1 MTTKRP
7 AILIVDD
14 ERNTREGLQRAL
26 QDRYDVSLAEDSQK
40 AMQTLESTPV
50 DVMLT
55 DLRMPGVDGMG
66 LLRRAMSLTN
76 PPVCIMM
83 TAYGSIENA
92 VQAMQAGAY
101 HYVTKPVNLD
111 ELELVIQRAL
121 NSRRI
126 ESENVNL
133 REQIE
138 QKFGLENIIGESA
151 VMRQVFETV
160 QQVAPSRVTVLI
172 TGETGTGKELIAKA
186 IHNLSPRKNGAFVAV
201 HAAALPSSLLESEL
215 FGHEKGAFTGAV
227 ERRIGRFELADGG
240 TLFLD
245 EIGELEPA
253 MQVKLLRVLEERAF
267 ERVGGA
273 KTLQVDVRLVAATN
287 RDLKKLVS
295 EGKFRDDLFYRL
307 SVVTVDLPPLRQRRD
322 DIPLLVKAFL
332 DEFGRENHKPVR
344 ELTSDALNLLLA
356 YDWPGNVRELRN
368 AIEQMVV
375 LARAERLTVRD
386 VPAAI
391 RGAADLGKINVV
403 RAGMTVVDAEQ
414 QLIVQALKET
424 DGNRTKAAQKLGIS
438 RRTLHRKL
446 KKYGLENLQDE
457 ARIGEQEQRTW
468 RDP

>member
-1 MTTKRP
+1 MTTKQP
-7 AILIVDD
+7 TILIVDD

-26 QDRYDVSLAEDSQK
+26 QDRYNVLLAEDSQK
-40 AMQTLESTPV
+40 AVQTLESAPV

-66 LLRRAMSLTN
+66 LLRRAMSLSN

-121 NSRRI
+121 HSRRI
-126 ESENVNL
+126 ETENVNL
-133 REQIE
+133 HEQIDR
-138 QKFGLENIIGESA
+138 KYGLENLIGESST
-151 VMRQVFETV
+151 MRQLFETV
-160 QQVAPSRVTVLI
+160 QQVAPSRATVLI

-186 IHNLSPRKNGAFVAV
+186 IHNLSPRKNGPFIAV
-201 HAAALPSSLLESEL
+201 HAAALPSTLLESEL
-215 FGHEKGAFTGAV
+215 FGHEKGAFTGAM
-227 ERRIGRFELADGG
+227 ERRTGRFELADGG

-245 EIGELEPA
+245 EVSELEPPI
-253 MQVKLLRVLEERAF
+253 QVKLLRVLEERAF
-267 ERVGGA
+267 ERVGGS

-287 RDLKKLVS
+287 KDLKKLVT

-307 SVVTVDLPPLRQRRD
+307 SVVAVDLPPLRERRD

-332 DEFGRENHKPVR
+332 DEFSRENNKQVR
-344 ELTSDALNLLLA
+344 ELTPEALNVLLA

-375 LARAERLTVRD
+375 LARTERLTVRD
-386 VPAAI
+386 LPAAI
-391 RGAADLGKINVV
+391 RGSADLTKINVV
-403 RAGMTVVDAEQ
+403 RAGMTVEEAER

-424 DGNRTKAAQKLGIS
+424 EGNRTKAAQKIGIS

-446 KKYGLENLQDE
+446 KEFGIENL
-457 ARIGEQEQRTW
+457 
-468 RDP
+468 

>member
-1 MTTKRP
+1 MTTEP
-7 AILIVDD
+7 PTILIVDD

-26 QDRYDVSLAEDSQK
+26 QDRYDVLLAEDSQK
-40 AMQTLESTPV
+40 AMQTLESTTI

-66 LLRRAMSLTN
+66 LLRRAMSLTS

-101 HYVTKPVNLD
+101 HYLTKPVNLD

-133 REQIE
+133 HEQIE
-138 QKFGLENIIGESA
+138 RKFGLENIIGESPA
-151 VMRQVFETV
+151 MRQVFETV

-172 TGETGTGKELIAKA
+172 AGETGTGKELIAKA

-227 ERRIGRFELADGG
+227 ERRVGRFELADGG

-267 ERVGGA
+267 ERVGGS
-273 KTLQVDVRLVAATN
+273 KTLHVDVRLVAATN

-307 SVVTVDLPPLRQRRD
+307 SVVTVDLPPLRDRRD

-332 DEFGRENHKPVR
+332 DEFGRENNKPVR
-344 ELTSDALNLLLA
+344 ELTTDALNILRA

-391 RGAADLGKINVV
+391 RAGADLSKINVV
-403 RAGMTVVDAEQ
+403 HAGMTVGDAER
-414 QLIVQALKET
+414 QLIAQALREA
-424 DGNRTKAAQKLGIS
+424 DGNRTKAAQKIGIS

-446 KKYGLENLQDE
+446 KKYGLENLQGE
-457 ARIGEQEQRTW
+457 ARIGEQEQTTW

>member
-1 MTTKRP
+1 MTKQPT
-7 AILIVDD
+7 ILIVDD

-26 QDRYDVSLAEDSQK
+26 QDRYNVLLAEDSQK
-40 AMQTLESTPV
+40 AVQTLESTPV

-126 ESENVNL
+126 EVENVNL
-133 REQIE
+133 HQQIDRRY
-138 QKFGLENIIGESA
+138 GLENIIGESPA
-151 VMRQVFETV
+151 MRQLFETV
-160 QQVAPSRVTVLI
+160 QQVAPSRATVLI

-186 IHNLSPRKNGAFVAV
+186 IHNLSPRKNGAFIAV
-201 HAAALPSSLLESEL
+201 HAAALPSTLLESEL

-245 EIGELEPA
+245 EVSELEPSI
-253 MQVKLLRVLEERAF
+253 QVKLLRVLEERAF

-287 RDLKKLVS
+287 KDLKKLVS

-307 SVVTVDLPPLRQRRD
+307 SVVTIDLPPLRERRD

-332 DEFGRENHKPVR
+332 DEFGRENSKQVR
-344 ELTSDALNLLLA
+344 ELTPEALNVLLA

-386 VPAAI
+386 MPAVI
-391 RGAADLGKINVV
+391 RGSADLTKINVV
-403 RAGMTVVDAEQ
+403 RAGMTVEEAER
-414 QLIVQALKET
+414 QLIVQALTET
-424 DGNRTKAAQKLGIS
+424 NSNRTKAAQKIGIS

-446 KKYGLENLQDE
+446 KEFGLENL
-457 ARIGEQEQRTW
+457 
-468 RDP
+468 

>member
-1 MTTKRP
+1 MTKQPT
-7 AILIVDD
+7 ILIVDD

-26 QDRYDVSLAEDSQK
+26 QDRYNVLLAEDSQK
-40 AMQTLESTPV
+40 AVRTLESTAV

-126 ESENVNL
+126 EVENVNL
-133 REQIE
+133 HEQIDRRY
-138 QKFGLENIIGESA
+138 GLENIIGASPS
-151 VMRQVFETV
+151 MRQLFETV
-160 QQVAPSRVTVLI
+160 QQVAPSRATVLI

-186 IHNLSPRKNGAFVAV
+186 IHNLSPRKNGAFIAV
-201 HAAALPSSLLESEL
+201 HAAALPSTLLESEL

-245 EIGELEPA
+245 EVSELEPSI
-253 MQVKLLRVLEERAF
+253 QVKLLRVLEERAF

-287 RDLKKLVS
+287 KDLKKLVS
-295 EGKFRDDLFYRL
+295 NGKFRDDLFYRL
-307 SVVTVDLPPLRQRRD
+307 SVVTIDLPPLRERRD

-332 DEFGRENHKPVR
+332 DEFGRENGKQVR
-344 ELTSDALNLLLA
+344 ELTPEALNVLLA

-386 VPAAI
+386 MPAVI
-391 RGAADLGKINVV
+391 RGSADLTKINVV
-403 RAGMTVVDAEQ
+403 RAGMTVEEAER

-424 DGNRTKAAQKLGIS
+424 NGNRTKAAQKIGIS

-446 KKYGLENLQDE
+446 KEFGLENL
-457 ARIGEQEQRTW
+457 
-468 RDP
+468 

>member
-1 MTTKRP
+1 MTTKP
-7 AILIVDD
+7 PTILIVDD

-26 QDRYDVSLAEDSQK
+26 QDRYDVLLAEDSQK

-66 LLRRAMSLTN
+66 LLRRAMSLTS

-133 REQIE
+133 HEQIE
-138 QKFGLENIIGESA
+138 RKFGLENIIGESPA
-151 VMRQVFETV
+151 MRQVFETV

-172 TGETGTGKELIAKA
+172 AGETGTGKELIAKA

-227 ERRIGRFELADGG
+227 ERRVGRFELADGG

-245 EIGELEPA
+245 EIGGVGA
-253 MQVKLLRVLEERAF
+253 GDAGQIVAGAGRTSVRARRGVKNVTSGCP
-267 ERVGGA
+267 VGRRH
-273 KTLQVDVRLVAATN
+273 QPR
-287 RDLKKLVS
+287 LKK
-295 EGKFRDDLFYRL
+295 
-307 SVVTVDLPPLRQRRD
+307 
-322 DIPLLVKAFL
+322 
-332 DEFGRENHKPVR
+332 
-344 ELTSDALNLLLA
+344 
-356 YDWPGNVRELRN
+356 
-368 AIEQMVV
+368 
-375 LARAERLTVRD
+375 
-386 VPAAI
+386 
-391 RGAADLGKINVV
+391 
-403 RAGMTVVDAEQ
+403 AGQ
-414 QLIVQALKET
+414 
-424 DGNRTKAAQKLGIS
+424 
-438 RRTLHRKL
+438 
-446 KKYGLENLQDE
+446 
-457 ARIGEQEQRTW
+457 
-468 RDP
+468 

>member
-7 AILIVDD
+7 TILIVDD

-26 QDRYDVSLAEDSQK
+26 QDRYDVLLAEDSQK
-40 AMQTLESTPV
+40 AMQTLESTAV

-76 PPVCIMM
+76 PPVSIMM

-111 ELELVIQRAL
+111 ELELIIQRAL

-138 QKFGLENIIGESA
+138 HKFGLENIIGESPA
-151 VMRQVFETV
+151 MREVFETV

-172 TGETGTGKELIAKA
+172 AGETGTGKELIAKA

-267 ERVGGA
+267 ERVGGS

-287 RDLKKLVS
+287 RNLKKLVS

-307 SVVTVDLPPLRQRRD
+307 SVVTVDLPPLRERRD
-322 DIPLLVKAFL
+322 DVPLLVKAFL
-332 DEFGRENHKPVR
+332 DEFGRENNKQVR
-344 ELTSDALNLLLA
+344 EVTPEALNMLLA

-375 LARAERLTVRD
+375 LARAERLTARD

-391 RGAADLGKINVV
+391 RAAADLSKINVV
-403 RAGMTVVDAEQ
+403 RVGMTVVDAER
-414 QLIVQALKET
+414 QLIVQALKEA
-424 DGNRTKAAQKLGIS
+424 DGNRTKAAQKIGIS

-446 KKYGLENLQDE
+446 RKYGLENLQGE
-457 ARIGEQEQRTW
+457 AEIGEQERTIW

>member
-1 MTTKRP
+1 MTAKQPT
-7 AILIVDD
+7 ILIVDD

-26 QDRYDVSLAEDSQK
+26 QDRYDVLLAEDSHK
-40 AMQTLESTPV
+40 AVQTLESTPV

-55 DLRMPGVDGMG
+55 DLRMPGGDGMG
-66 LLRRAMSLTN
+66 LVRRALSLSN
-76 PPVCIMM
+76 PPVCIVM

-121 NSRRI
+121 NNRRV
-126 ESENVNL
+126 EAENVNL
-133 REQIE
+133 REQID
-138 QKFGLENIIGESA
+138 QKYGLENIIGESA
-151 VMRQVFETV
+151 AMRQVFETI
-160 QQVAPSRVTVLI
+160 QQVAPSRATVLI
-172 TGETGTGKELIAKA
+172 TGATGTGKELIAKA
-186 IHNLSPRKNGAFVAV
+186 IHNLSPRKNGSFIAV
-201 HAAALPSSLLESEL
+201 HAAALPTSLLESEL

-245 EIGELEPA
+245 EVGELEPS

-287 RDLKKLVS
+287 KDLKKLVS

-307 SVVTVDLPPLRQRRD
+307 SVVAVDLPLLRERRD
-322 DIPLLVKAFL
+322 DIPLLVKSFL
-332 DEFGRENHKPVR
+332 DEFSRENGKQVG
-344 ELTSDALNLLLA
+344 ELTPEAMNLLLA

-375 LARAERLTVRD
+375 LARGERLTVRD

-391 RGAADLGKINVV
+391 RGAADLTKINVV
-403 RAGMTVVDAEQ
+403 RGGMTVEDAER

-424 DGNRTKAAQKLGIS
+424 NGNRTKAAQRIGIS

-446 KKYGLENLQDE
+446 KEYGLENL
-457 ARIGEQEQRTW
+457 
-468 RDP
+468 

>member
-1 MTTKRP
+1 MKKP
-7 AILIVDD
+7 VILIVDD

-26 QDRYDVSLAEDSQK
+26 EDRYDVLLAEDSQK
-40 AMQTLESTPV
+40 AIQTLESTPV
-50 DVMLT
+50 DVMLA

-66 LLRRAMSLTN
+66 LLRRAVSLTD

-111 ELELVIQRAL
+111 ELELIIQRVL
-121 NSRRI
+121 NSRRL

-151 VMRQVFETV
+151 AMRAVFQTV
-160 QQVAPSRVTVLI
+160 QQVAPSRATVLI
-172 TGETGTGKELIAKA
+172 SGETGTGKELIAKA
-186 IHNLSPRKNGAFVAV
+186 IHNLSPRKNGPFVAV
-201 HAAALPSSLLESEL
+201 HAAALPTSLLESEL

-245 EIGELEPA
+245 EVGELEAP
-253 MQVKLLRVLEERAF
+253 MQVKLLRVLEEQTF

-287 RDLKKLVS
+287 KELKKLVS

-307 SVVTVDLPPLRQRRD
+307 SVVTVDLPPLRARRD
-322 DIPLLVKAFL
+322 DIPLLVKGFL
-332 DEFGRENHKPVR
+332 DEFGRENNKQVR
-344 ELTSDALNLLLA
+344 ELTPEALNVLLA

-375 LARAERLTVRD
+375 LARSERLTVRD

-391 RGAADLGKINVV
+391 RSGADLSKINVV
-403 RAGMTVVDAEQ
+403 RTGMTVEEAER

-424 DGNRTKAAQKLGIS
+424 DGNRTKAAQKIGIS

-446 KKYGLENLQDE
+446 KEYGLETL
-457 ARIGEQEQRTW
+457 
-468 RDP
+468 